1 MFAQLRELLTQYGT
15 IDVLWFDGGWERSV
29 DEWRTPALHD
39 LIRSLQPDVMIN
51 DRLPAFGDFDTPEQF
66 VPAEPPGRAW
76 ETCMTVNES
85 WGFNPADTR
94 FKSGRQL
101 VHTLCEVAGKGG
113 NLLLNVGPMGDGR
126 VQPEVLARLAVVE
139 RWMARNVDSIV
150 GTEPGLAPWQFYG
163 PSTRRGDIVYLHLL
177 MRPYDAVTVRGIPV
191 RRVRRVRA
199 LASGREL
206 AWTSRASVVD
216 TLFNADPLGE
226 LRIEVPDAMI
236 DECATV
242 LGLEI
247 DPAT

>member
-1 MFAQLRELLTQYGT
+1 
-15 IDVLWFDGGWERSV
+15 
-29 DEWRTPALHD
+29 
-39 LIRSLQPDVMIN
+39 
-51 DRLPAFGDFDTPEQF
+51 
-66 VPAEPPGRAW
+66 
-76 ETCMTVNES
+76 MTVNES
-85 WGFNPADTR
+85 WGFNTADTR

-139 RWMARNVDSIV
+139 RGMAANRDAIV
-150 GTEPGLAPWQFYG
+150 ATEPGLAPWQFYG
-163 PSTRRGDIVYLHLL
+163 PSTRRGDTTYLHLL
-177 MRPYDAVTVRGIPV
+177 MRPYDAVTVRGLPI

-226 LRIEVPDAMI
+226 LRIDVPDAI
-236 DECATV
+236 VDDCATV
-242 LGLEI
+242 LALEI
-247 DPAT
+247 DAAS